1 MHMRSVLSRR
11 SLVLSRRPVML
22 ISGLP
27 VAVACGAPGGAV
39 AGDGTAGCGP
49 TITIE
54 TRPAPL
60 QSGRQ
65 ASVTIRVKDSDG
77 SPVTGGTVSFR
88 ARHTGMNMGEE
99 QRPAT
104 EREPGV
110 YTGAFLPS
118 MTGGYRLTVAVDA
131 PGGRSQQSFD
141 VRVQ

>member
-1 MHMRSVLSRR
+1 MHRRSVLSRR

-27 VAVACGAPGGAV
+27 VAVACVAPSRAG
-39 AGDGTAGCGP
+39 AGDGTAGGGS

-65 ASVTIRVKDSDG
+65 AAVTIRVEESDG
-77 SPVTGGTVSFR
+77 SPVTGGKVSFR
-88 ARHTGMNMGEE
+88 AWHTGMNMGEE
-99 QRPAT
+99 QRRAT

-118 MTGGYRLTVAVDA
+118 MSGGYRLTVAVDA
-131 PGGRSQQSFD
+131 PGGRSQQFFD